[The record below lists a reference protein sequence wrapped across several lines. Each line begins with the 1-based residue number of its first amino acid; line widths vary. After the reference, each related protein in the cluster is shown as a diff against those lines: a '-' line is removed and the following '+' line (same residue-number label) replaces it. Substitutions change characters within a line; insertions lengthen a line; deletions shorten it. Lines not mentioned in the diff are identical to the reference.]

1 MLLENQKFKKTT
13 MKKITRMLALAL
25 TVAVIAP
32 SCGKYEDGPGI
43 SLRTKK
49 ARMAGDWKLAS
60 LNLVE
65 VDTDASGD
73 ADNTTT
79 ASTDGSTLTVTKVS
93 TSGSSSTTTTATGTI
108 TMTLTIKKDGSYTST
123 TTTELV
129 SVEDFFG
136 IDLTTTENES
146 STESGTWNF
155 TGGVGSSIGSK
166 EQLVLRPNSS
176 STTTSSK
183 TVDESG
189 NTITEDDPSTTS
201 TTITGSEQIYTI
213 MKLKNK
219 ELKLTRET
227 SSASTTDGNSG
238 GSNTSTMTVE
248 FKQ

>member
-1 MLLENQKFKKTT
+1 
-13 MKKITRMLALAL
+13 MKKITRILALAL
-25 TVAVIAP
+25 TVAIIAP

-60 LNLVE
+60 LNLNE

-73 ADNTTT
+73 VDNTTST
-79 ASTDGSTLTVTKVS
+79 STDGSTLTVTKVS
-93 TSGSSSTTTTATGTI
+93 TSGSTSTTTTSTGTI
-108 TMTLTIKKDGSYTST
+108 TMTLKIEKDGSYTST
-123 TTTELV
+123 TTTQLV

-136 IDLTTTENES
+136 IDFTTTTDES
-146 STESGTWNF
+146 STETGTWNF

-166 EQLVLRPNSS
+166 EQVVLRANTK

-189 NTITEDDPSTTS
+189 TTITEQDPSTTS
-201 TTITGSEQIYTI
+201 QTITGSEEIYTI

-219 ELKLTRET
+219 ELKLTREASN
-227 SSASTTDGNSG
+227 SSATEGNSN
-238 GSNTSTMTVE
+238 GSYTSTMTVE